1 MKKTVLTGL
10 FLMSLVS
17 FGEEIVVYG
26 PESMKWIE
34 SSAGVIF
41 KEKTGASIKFIP
53 IDGVIPRMKLEKK
66 NPKADI
72 VVGLTD
78 LSYFDAKKRD
88 L

>member
-34 SSAGVIF
+34 TSAGVLF
-41 KEKTGASIKFIP
+41 KEKTGTTIKYVP
-53 IDGVIPRMKLEKK
+53 IDGYGYRFGCNNNYEYRTMKSH
-66 NPKADI
+66 
-72 VVGLTD
+72 V
-78 LSYFDAKKRD
+78 
-88 L
+88 